1 MARPSFKEAMLDA
14 AEEIVVE
21 SGAAHLTL
29 DAVAE
34 RSGVSKGGLM
44 YHFPTKDALL
54 TAMMQRMM
62 DVLDEYR
69 QKARATLS
77 GEDKENHLLVEILS
91 GQLMSGKFTRLSA
104 ALLAVGANRPELA
117 KPFSEKHRDRLQKE
131 IVADR
136 PFERASIL
144 FLADLGLHFL
154 EIFNFSFYDEAQRD
168 RIFKELTRLA
178 TSDACSIE
186 NAGHGAGKTASKA
199 ALEKPERGHAIND
212 KSKDRSHASKRKKS
226 PTSCAGRNES
236 ARCG

>member
-1 MARPSFKEAMLDA
+1 MARPSCKEALLDA
-14 AEEIVVE
+14 AEEVVVE
-21 SGAAHLTL
+21 SGAGHMTL

-69 QKARATLS
+69 EKARATLS
-77 GEDKENHLLVEILS
+77 GKDKENHLLVEILS

-117 KPFSEKHRDRLQKE
+117 KPFRQKHGERLQKE
-131 IVADR
+131 IVAGK

-154 EIFNFSFYDEAQRD
+154 EIFNFSFFDEGQRD
-168 RIFKELTRLA
+168 RIFKELARLA
-178 TSDACSIE
+178 ASDACWAKKST
-186 NAGHGAGKTASKA
+186 AGAATSADKN
-199 ALEKPERGHAIND
+199 ALEKPGRGRRGNAND
-212 KSKDRSHASKRKKS
+212 TRAVPVAQQSAKPKIMRARRPRSQ
-226 PTSCAGRNES
+226 E
-236 ARCG
+236 